1 LSFFQIPK
9 KVKTQIDKLRK
20 YFLWFG
26 GNIVRK
32 KYAWVAWNI
41 VYKSKHQGSLGV
53 LDLVIVNSSILTKW
67 LVSINK
73 SVENNITVVFWYDR
87 WMLQITLVSA
97 YHSLY
102 SIVQQQNISSVDAF
116 DIGVLLF
123 TFTQTLIGVYLDE

>member
-1 LSFFQIPK
+1 MK
-9 KVKTQIDKLRK
+9 
-20 YFLWFG
+20 
-26 GNIVRK
+26 
-32 KYAWVAWNI
+32 
-41 VYKSKHQGSLGV
+41 
-53 LDLVIVNSSILTKW
+53 SSILTKW

-73 SVENNITVVFWYDR
+73 SVENNITVNFWYDR